1 MRAHT
6 TTQNRS
12 VDNNNNKN
20 VRARPFY
27 EKINIG
33 LGSLKFVRVF

>member
-12 VDNNNNKN
+12 VDNNNKN

-27 EKINIG
+27 EKINIC
-33 LGSLKFVRVF
+33 LGSLKFFRVF